1 MNSASEVN
9 PQIISAIN
17 ATRAAT
23 LSPELVVLEG
33 AGKAYQSVAQS
44 MAIAIQ
50 DAADNLRNVNTL
62 ATTAMGVALA
72 QLLATGEPQYAE
84 VITVAQN
91 MSATASATMLAV
103 GQDAAQVLRSFPTGA
118 N

>member
-1 MNSASEVN
+1 MNSSEVN
-9 PQIISAIN
+9 PQIISAIK
-17 ATRAAT
+17 ATSAAT
-23 LSPELVVLEG
+23 LAPEVVAIEG

-50 DAADNLRNVNTL
+50 DATDNLRNVNTL

-72 QLLATGEPQYAE
+72 QLLATGNGKYAE
-84 VITVAQN
+84 VIAVAQA
-91 MSATASATMLAV
+91 MSTAASTTMLTI
-103 GQDAAQVLRSFPTGA
+103 GQDAAQVVRSFPTGA

>member
-1 MNSASEVN
+1 MSDVN
-9 PQIISAIN
+9 PQVVSAIN
-17 ATRAAT
+17 IARSAT
-23 LSPELVVLEG
+23 LSPEVIVLEG

-44 MAIAIQ
+44 MAIAVQ

-62 ATTAMGVALA
+62 ATTAMGIALA

-84 VITVAQN
+84 VIVTAQN
-91 MSATASATMLAV
+91 MSVTASTTMLTI